1 MLGFYNACGA
11 GERQLMTKAGIQP
24 LQSVA
29 VRSDI
34 ALSATLREITP
45 LYILEGVFG
54 FYNACGAGARQR
66 KALSFPQAP
75 YLCTGA
81 AQRWGA
87 RVIRFLARGWLRQWV
102 VQAHF

>member
-1 MLGFYNACGA
+1 MGFHKVADRIARTQIYTQQKLWGA
-11 GERQLMTKAGIQP
+11 LKKA
-24 LQSVA
+24 SVA
-29 VRSDI
+29 DRFHLHTV
-34 ALSATLREITP
+34 EIMVEEV
-45 LYILEGVFG
+45 LDFC
-54 FYNACGAGARQR
+54 NACGAGARQR

-87 RVIRFLARGWLRQWV
+87 MVIRILARGRLRQWV